1 MLSFISDDPT
11 VITKVKYYKPFLVWA
26 GDFKHASI
34 GFPSELP
41 LPAEFTKIIPA
52 ETAPKIK
59 Y

>member
-1 MLSFISDDPT
+1 

-34 GFPSELP
+34 GFPSQLP
-41 LPAEFTKIIPA
+41 LPAAATKIIPA
-52 ETAPKIK
+52 ETASKIK